1 MLSNTNPASP
11 DKAALTTEQSELI
24 DLLRNELAEF
34 IDAGLHPTDDDTDFQ
49 LFDAKT
55 QCETIG
61 QAADLVGLNG
71 LNSCCEILADNYQIL
86 SEICTDVSSRM
97 EDISPWA
104 IYFLAYLQSLL
115 DTGNTEQ
122 CINELLNFLQSDK
135 LPNPIDD
142 QNRRY
147 LLERFNSSEVIADNE
162 PAAQSDV
169 IDADSLSLDYDKD
182 ARPELIDGLLI
193 ELPQQ
198 EQSFASAISRYL
210 AQRKIIDLQEA
221 QRVAHTIKGAANV
234 VGVKAIANVVH
245 YLEDIL
251 QFFDKAQ
258 RRGEE
263 NNSNFKINNPAFDSL
278 LQESSDCLAS
288 MVETLLGQGR
298 APDNIH
304 SVLQSLLNWHNAL
317 HRDGWPTSEEAS
329 ELNVIETII
338 PRPANAATTEL
349 IVTDDAEIPVDSS
362 DQNNSQTPN
371 EDIAIAAEASL
382 RVSES
387 LIDELLRLAGENI
400 IANTRVISSSD
411 QMQQSLDHI
420 SQNHLSLRKIID
432 NFEQL
437 VDVKGAAAN
446 KRKRHLL
453 SDAPL
458 ATHDT
463 IDATRSKD
471 EQELDEL
478 ELEEYSELHTV
489 AHQLLELSSDTREFV
504 DQLDGQLNELKDVA
518 ISQADINRDNHHTLL
533 RTRMLPASTLSARLN
548 RCVRQTCRL
557 THKAAQLI
565 IKGDELL
572 VDNHVL
578 NQLADPIMH
587 LLRNAIDHGIE
598 ESAQDRVEQGKN
610 AEGIITLEFI
620 REGESIVVQCSDD
633 GVGFTAKDI
642 ERTAIERELIPHDH
656 KLTEE
661 QLQQLIFLPGFSTR
675 REVSQTSGRGVGLD
689 VVRASVRQLKGSI
702 SIDSQPNKGSHFRLK
717 LPMTLLSN
725 HAMLIQAQQGLVSII
740 SRGVEQLL
748 FIEHTELIHTEPESG
763 SYQFFY
769 NDEYLPVHN
778 LNSLLALDTAQS
790 HPQSDFY
797 NMLIAQRADGAR
809 CGVLI
814 SAVLESRNI
823 VVKPLNK
830 YSYHAP
836 GIIGATIL
844 GSGTVSPVLDLPELL
859 DNYYLN
865 AQGTAPQLSALLQME
880 STPLDSR
887 QMALVVDDSLSV
899 RRALSLL
906 VEDMGMEVRT
916 AKDGFEAIDVI
927 NDKTPSLVLVDLE
940 MPKMNGLELTEH
952 LRAREATRD
961 LPVIMITSRT
971 TEKHRALARAAG
983 VSNYVMKPFSEDEL
997 LEVIRDEMTA

>member
-1 MLSNTNPASP
+1 MPSPSN
-11 DKAALTTEQSELI
+11 DKAALTTDQRELI

-34 IDAGLHPTDDDTDFQ
+34 IDAGLHPSDDDTDFR

-61 QAADLVGLNG
+61 QAADLIGLNG
-71 LNSCCEILADNYQIL
+71 LCKSCEILAENYQLL
-86 SEICTDVSSRM
+86 SDSSAEVSQAMQS
-97 EDISPWA
+97 INPWA
-104 IYFLAYLQSLL
+104 VYLLAYLQSLL
-115 DTGNTEQ
+115 DTGNTNQ
-122 CINELLNFLQSDK
+122 CVIDLLDFLQSDK
-135 LPNPIDD
+135 LPNPIGDSTR
-142 QNRRY
+142 QS
-147 LLERFNSSEVIADNE
+147 LLELFQHSEIIADSE
-162 PAAQSDV
+162 TKAQSDD
-169 IDADSLSLDYDKD
+169 IDIELLSLDYDSD
-182 ARPELIDGLLI
+182 ARVELIDGLLI

-210 AQRKIIDLQEA
+210 AHRKVADLQEA

-234 VGVKAIANVVH
+234 VGVKAVASLVH
-245 YLEDIL
+245 FLEDIL

-263 NNSNFKINNPAFDSL
+263 QDSQYKINNPAFDSL

-288 MVETLLGQGR
+288 MVESLLGQGR
-298 APDNIH
+298 APENIH

-317 HRDGWPTSEEAS
+317 HRDGWPSPKEAIA
-329 ELNVIETII
+329 LNIIETTADTEAGAGASRDQQTTVADNNVDNNVDDNITT
-338 PRPANAATTEL
+338 AT
-349 IVTDDAEIPVDSS
+349 
-362 DQNNSQTPN
+362 
-371 EDIAIAAEASL
+371 EASL

-411 QMQQSLDHI
+411 KMQQSLDHI
-420 SQNHLSLRKIID
+420 SQNHLSLRQIIN

-453 SDAPL
+453 SDAQAHEL
-458 ATHDT
+458 TST
-463 IDATRSKD
+463 ERSKD

-504 DQLDGQLNELKDVA
+504 EQLDDQLNELKDVA
-518 ISQADINRDNHHTLL
+518 INQADINRDNHHTLL

-557 THKAAQLI
+557 THKAAQLV

-598 ESAQDRVEQGKN
+598 ESAQDRIDLGKN

-633 GVGFTAKDI
+633 GVGFSAKDI
-642 ERTAIERELIPHDH
+642 ENTAIERELIPSEHE
-656 KLTEE
+656 LTEE

-675 REVSQTSGRGVGLD
+675 KEVSQTSGRGVGLD

-702 SIDSQPNKGSHFRLK
+702 SIDSQQHHGSQFRLK

-748 FIEHTELIHTEPESG
+748 FIEHAELVASNSESG
-763 SYQFFY
+763 SHYEFLY

-778 LNSLLALDTAQS
+778 LNSLLSVDSAQS
-790 HPQSDFY
+790 HPKGDFY
-797 NMLIAQRADGAR
+797 NVLIAQRADGAR
-809 CGVLI
+809 CAVLI

-823 VVKPLNK
+823 VVKPLND

-865 AQGTAPQLSALLQME
+865 AQSTTPQLSALLQME
-880 STPLDSR
+880 PSPLDSR
-887 QMALVVDDSLSV
+887 PMALVVDDSLSV

-906 VEDMGMEVRT
+906 IEDIGMEVRT

-971 TEKHRALARAAG
+971 TEKHRALARSAG

-997 LEVIRDEMTA
+997 LEIIREEMTA

>member
-1 MLSNTNPASP
+1 MPSDISHPQT
-11 DKAALTTEQSELI
+11 DKAALSTEQCELI

-34 IDAGLHPTDDDTDFQ
+34 IDAGLHPIDDDTDFQ

-61 QAADLVGLNG
+61 QAADLVGLHG
-71 LNSCCEILADNYQIL
+71 LNSSCEILADNYQVL
-86 SEICTDVSSRM
+86 SECSSDVSAHM
-97 EDISPWA
+97 ENLNPWA
-104 IYFLAYLQSLL
+104 IYLLAYLQSLL
-115 DTGNTEQ
+115 DTGNTDQ
-122 CINELLNFLQSDK
+122 CVVDLLDFLQSDK
-135 LPNPIDD
+135 LLKPIDSKG
-142 QNRRY
+142 RLH
-147 LLERFNSSEVIADNE
+147 LLERFNSSEIIAD
-162 PAAQSDV
+162 SDSETQV
-169 IDADSLSLDYDKD
+169 DTIDADLLSLEYDSD
-182 ARPELIDGLLI
+182 ARAELIDGLLI

-198 EQSFASAISRYL
+198 EQSFAMAISRYL
-210 AQRKIIDLQEA
+210 EHRKITDLQEA

-234 VGVKAIANVVH
+234 VGVKAVASLVH

-263 NNSNFKINNPAFDSL
+263 QDSQYKINNSAFDSL

-288 MVETLLGQGR
+288 MVEALLGQGR
-298 APDNIH
+298 APENIH

-317 HRDGWPTSEEAS
+317 HRDGWPTDEESLA
-329 ELNVIETII
+329 LNIIETA
-338 PRPANAATTEL
+338 PLLVTGEATVIKDEVAVATNNEAPSQSPTE
-349 IVTDDAEIPVDSS
+349 D
-362 DQNNSQTPN
+362 TPT
-371 EDIAIAAEASL
+371 AAEASL

-411 QMQQSLDHI
+411 EMQQSLDHI
-420 SQNHLSLRKIID
+420 SQNHLSLRQIID

-453 SDAPL
+453 SEGPASASEFVEPS
-458 ATHDT
+458 
-463 IDATRSKD
+463 RSKD

-504 DQLDGQLNELKDVA
+504 EQLDEQLNELKDVA
-518 ISQADINRDNHHTLL
+518 ITQADINRDNHHTLL

-557 THKAAQLI
+557 THKAAQLV

-572 VDNHVL
+572 IDNHVL

-598 ESAQDRVEQGKN
+598 ESAQERIDLGKS

-633 GVGFTAKDI
+633 GVGFTAKEI
-642 ERTAIERELIPHDH
+642 ESTAIERELIPSNHE
-656 KLTEE
+656 LTEE

-675 REVSQTSGRGVGLD
+675 KEVSQTSGRGVGLD
-689 VVRASVRQLKGSI
+689 VVRASVRQFKGSI
-702 SIDSQPNKGSHFRLK
+702 SIDSQQYNGSQFRLK

-748 FIEHTELIHTEPESG
+748 FIEHAELIASNSESG
-763 SYQFFY
+763 SHYEFLY

-778 LNSLLALDTAQS
+778 LNSLLSVGTAQA
-790 HPQSDFY
+790 HPKADFY
-797 NMLIAQRADGAR
+797 NILIAQRADGAR
-809 CGVLI
+809 CAVLI

-823 VVKPLNK
+823 VVKPLND

-865 AQGTAPQLSALLQME
+865 AHGTTPQLSALLQME
-880 STPLDSR
+880 PTQLDSR
-887 QMALVVDDSLSV
+887 PMALVVDDSLSV

-906 VEDMGMEVRT
+906 IEDIGMEVRT

-971 TEKHRALARAAG
+971 TEKHRALARTAG
-983 VSNYVMKPFSEDEL
+983 VSSYVMKPFSEDEL
-997 LEVIRDEMTA
+997 LEIIREEMTA